1 MDLFQHK
8 ALLSILL
15 KNNKQFDKEIE
26 QNIQTLKER
35 YEVTKEV
42 VYADQYHSHW
52 QAYDFNSGYF
62 MAIKVHDVS
71 MKLVNI

>member
-1 MDLFQHK
+1 MDRFQHK
-8 ALLSILL
+8 SAVKHVL

-42 VYADQYHSHW
+42 VYADQYHPHW
-52 QAYDFNSGYF
+52 QAYDFNS
-62 MAIKVHDVS
+62 DT
-71 MKLVNI
+71 LWQ